1 MTLIYMKLGKSFVLG
16 QSKGFII
23 NFILGEDF
31 RIGKSSPQIVL
42 LLHNIQHK
50 NHMEKQQ
57 KNRLK

>member
-1 MTLIYMKLGKSFVLG
+1 MTLIYMILGKSFVLG
-16 QSKGFII
+16 QSNGFII

-31 RIGKSSPQIVL
+31 RIGKSSPQIVSL
-42 LLHNIQHK
+42 LNNIQHK